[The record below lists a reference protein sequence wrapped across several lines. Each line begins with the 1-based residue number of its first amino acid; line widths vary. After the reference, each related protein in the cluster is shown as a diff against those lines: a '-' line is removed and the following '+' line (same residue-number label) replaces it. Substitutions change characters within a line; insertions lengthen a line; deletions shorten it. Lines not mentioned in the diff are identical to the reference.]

1 MSKKCHIFYRFQKL
15 LICISSHLIKII
27 IIIIIIIIIFAQG
40 SSSCLIIFLVNLCHF
55 QKEIVHKLFV
65 SSETRP

>member
-1 MSKKCHIFYRFQKL
+1 MSKKCHIFYCFQKL
-15 LICISSHLIKII
+15 LICISSHLIK